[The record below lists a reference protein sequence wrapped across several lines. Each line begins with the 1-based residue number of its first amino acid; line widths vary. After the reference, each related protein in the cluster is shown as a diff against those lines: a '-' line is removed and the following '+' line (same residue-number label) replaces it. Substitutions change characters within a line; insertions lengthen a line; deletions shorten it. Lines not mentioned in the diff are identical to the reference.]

1 MKSIIYQG
9 RVLAVPQANG
19 EFIFSHLPDPDPD
32 PDPGSPHKCVAAGGT
47 MGKSLLDSPKLLRFM
62 MTEAAERQQ
71 RVEVVKE
78 TMTEWE

>member
-32 PDPGSPHKCVAAGGT
+32 PDPGSPHKCV
-47 MGKSLLDSPKLLRFM
+47 LLQ
-62 MTEAAERQQ
+62 EAR
-71 RVEVVKE
+71 
-78 TMTEWE
+78 WENHCWIPHSCCGS